1 MDLTPSQT
9 ANLADHFVK
18 TIDSVVEFFK
28 DPDNQQ
34 AYLKWHREK
43 YGCDP
48 DMEQMN
54 NGFNLGNIQN
64 LHLEYLR

>member
-48 DMEQMN
+48 DME
-54 NGFNLGNIQN
+54 
-64 LHLEYLR
+64 